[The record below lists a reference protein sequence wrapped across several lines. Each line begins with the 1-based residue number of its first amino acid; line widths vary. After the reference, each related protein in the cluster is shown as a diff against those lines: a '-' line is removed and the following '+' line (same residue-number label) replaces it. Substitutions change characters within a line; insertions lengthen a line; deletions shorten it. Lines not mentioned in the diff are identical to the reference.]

1 MQERVV
7 ITGMGAI
14 TPLGHTV
21 DESWRNIVEGV
32 SGVGPITLI
41 DTSEYLVKIA
51 CEVKNFNPEAFI
63 SAREARRLD
72 RYEQMAIVAAS
83 EAMQQSGLE
92 ITEENAS
99 RIGIVLSTAIGGL
112 GSLQEGVETMIHQGG
127 RRVSPFVIPM
137 MMPNGA
143 AGSLSILY
151 GARGPSYCVATAC
164 ASGTDAIGTAW
175 MMLNAGIIDAAIVG
189 ASECTICDIGL
200 VAFDRLGA
208 LSRQNDDYSMT
219 PAPFDK
225 NRDGLVMAEGAGVL
239 ILETESHARQRGA
252 EILAE
257 VAGHAASADAFHITA
272 PAEDGSGSAL
282 AMKQA
287 MQVAGVNPDEVDYIN
302 AHGTATQLND
312 VMETKAIKLAFGEQ
326 AYKIPIS
333 STKSMTGHMLGATGA
348 LEAILAVLTIQ
359 NNILPPTIHYQ
370 TPDPECDLDYI
381 PNEAREKKV
390 NVAMSNSF
398 GFGGHNGVVILRRYA
413 NAVA

>member
-7 ITGMGAI
+7 VTGMGAV

-21 DESWRNIVEGV
+21 ADSWRNVVEGV

-41 DTSEYLVKIA
+41 DASEYLVQIA
-51 CEVKNFNPEAFI
+51 CEVKNFNPEDYI

-72 RYEQMAIVAAS
+72 RYEHMAIAAAQQ
-83 EAMQQSGLE
+83 AMQQSGLE
-92 ITEENAS
+92 ISEENAG
-99 RIGIVLSTAIGGL
+99 RVGIVLSTAIGGL
-112 GSLQEGVETMIHQGG
+112 ASLQDGVATMLHQGF

-143 AGSLSILY
+143 AGNLSIMY

-175 MMLNAGIIDAAIVG
+175 MMLRAGIIDAAIVG
-189 ASECTICDIGL
+189 ASECTVCDIGL

-225 NRDGLVMAEGAGVL
+225 NRDGLVMAEGAAVL
-239 ILETESHARQRGA
+239 ILESESHARQRGA

-257 VAGHAASADAFHITA
+257 VAGHAASADAYHITA

-282 AMKQA
+282 AMKNA
-287 MQVAGVNPDEVDYIN
+287 IQVAGVNPDEIDYIN

-312 VMETKAIKLAFGEQ
+312 AMETKAIKLAFGDL

-348 LEAILAVLTIQ
+348 LEAVFCIMAIN
-359 NNILPPTIHYQ
+359 NNIVPPTIHYQ

-381 PNEAREKKV
+381 PNEAREKQV
-390 NVAMSNSF
+390 DVAVSNSF
-398 GFGGHNGVVILRRYA
+398 GFGGHNGVVVLRRFG
-413 NAVA
+413 NARA